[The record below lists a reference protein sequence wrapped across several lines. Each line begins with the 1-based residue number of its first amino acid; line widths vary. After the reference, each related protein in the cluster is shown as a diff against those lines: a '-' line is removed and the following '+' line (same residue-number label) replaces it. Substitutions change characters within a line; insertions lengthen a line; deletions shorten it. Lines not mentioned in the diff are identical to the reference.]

1 MKSGLKPP
9 LAGSRRRNATE
20 WRPRHPHGFRM
31 TTRPDTDAVTALIS
45 EAAETL
51 ILPRFRHLRPEDI
64 EDKSSSPDRQDLV
77 TVVDRDV
84 EAWLTAAFARL
95 EPGATVI
102 GEEAV
107 HARPGL
113 VDLIATDRPLWIVDP
128 IDGTKNFARG
138 LDGFGVMVS
147 RVRAGRTLAAWVM
160 LPARGAMFV
169 AEAGAGAWLNGER
182 IQVPATGVSAAPRG
196 LLMVR
201 YMPPDLRAHVA
212 QVAHAAQ
219 FDIVADSVCAAVEYT
234 EILRGEKDFAVYY
247 RLLPWDHAAPA
258 LILTEAGGRVDHL
271 DGAPYGVR
279 SDHQVT
285 VVARSA
291 DVSARIR
298 RELRRTR

>member
-1 MKSGLKPP
+1 MTLTPP
-9 LAGSRRRNATE
+9 V
-20 WRPRHPHGFRM
+20 
-31 TTRPDTDAVTALIS
+31 DIVTALIR

-64 EDKSSSPDRQDLV
+64 EDKSTSPDREDLV
-77 TVVDRDV
+77 TAVDRDV
-84 EAWLTAAFARL
+84 EAWLTEALTRL
-95 EPGATVI
+95 DPGATVI

-107 HARPGL
+107 YARPDL
-113 VDLIATDRPLWIVDP
+113 VDLIATDQPLWIVDP

-138 LDGFGVMVS
+138 FDGFGVMVS

-160 LPARGAMFV
+160 LPARGDMFV
-169 AEAGAGAWLNGER
+169 AESGAGAWLNGER
-182 IQVPATGVSAAPRG
+182 IQVPARGVAGAPRG

-201 YMPPDLRAHVA
+201 YMPPDTRARVTR
-212 QVAHAAQ
+212 VAHEAH
-219 FDIVADSVCAAVEYT
+219 FDVVADSVCAAVEYT
-234 EILRGEKDFAVYY
+234 EILRGETDFAVYY

-271 DGAPYGVR
+271 DGTRYSVR

-291 DVSARIR
+291 EVAARVR
-298 RELRRTR
+298 RELGRMN